1 MTDAAM
7 SIEVAEHIPAQ
18 FEDKF
23 VDNLVSSARDLVIL
37 SWAVPGQ
44 GGEGHV
50 NGKTAEAVNQKMKER
65 GWEKNERFT
74 SQLQRNAT
82 LPWIRANVQV
92 FTKNST

>member
-7 SIEVAEHIPAQ
+7 SIEVAEQIPAQ

-23 VDNLVSSARDLVIL
+23 VDNLVGSARDLVIL

-50 NGKTAEAVNQKMKER
+50 NGKTAMAVNQKMKEH
-65 GWEKNERFT
+65 GWEKNEGFT
-74 SQLQRNAT
+74 SQLQSGAT
-82 LPWIRANVQV
+82 LPLIRANVQV
-92 FTKNST
+92 FTKRSI

>member
-7 SIEVAEHIPAQ
+7 SIEVAEQIPAQ

-23 VDNLVSSARDLVIL
+23 VDNLVGSARDLVIL

-50 NGKTAEAVNQKMKER
+50 NGKMAVAVNQKMKER
-65 GWEKNERFT
+65 GWEKNEEFM
-74 SQLQRNAT
+74 SQLQLSAT
-82 LPWIRANVQV
+82 LPRKRANVQV
-92 FTKNST
+92 FTKRKK

>member
-23 VDNLVSSARDLVIL
+23 MNNLVGSARDLVIL

-44 GGEGHV
+44 GGEGQV
-50 NGKTAEAVNQKMKER
+50 NGKTAEAVSQKMKKH
-65 GWEKNERFT
+65 GWAKNEGFT
-74 SQLQRNAT
+74 LRLRANAT

-92 FTKNST
+92 FTKNNT